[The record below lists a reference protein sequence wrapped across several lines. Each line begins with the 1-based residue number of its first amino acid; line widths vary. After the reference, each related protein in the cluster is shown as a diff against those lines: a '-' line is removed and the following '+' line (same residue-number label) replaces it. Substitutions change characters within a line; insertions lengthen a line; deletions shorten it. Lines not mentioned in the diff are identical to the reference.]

1 MDWTISYSDLLLL
14 GKPVEENVETLISEG
29 AKHIELL
36 LDGETWDDSQG
47 TMDRS
52 IPYLLNAGVS
62 YSVHP
67 PAWDT
72 NLSSENQAIRDAS
85 FDEYR
90 KSILFA
96 HRIGAKHV
104 VIHPGFCFSP
114 AFSKQTAIARAE
126 DAVNRLCRI
135 ASPLGI
141 QLAVENVGYHG
152 NSLFTEDEYVRF
164 VQQLDD
170 SAVYLVDTGHA
181 HLNGWNIPALL
192 QNAAPRLG
200 SVHLHD
206 NFGSSD
212 EHLPIGNGSIEW
224 GPIYEVLSSMRDC
237 QMILEYAPGTD
248 PSRLRSDAALLLQR
262 LDRVTPSHSMA
273 QVRQQP

>member
-1 MDWTISYSDLLLL
+1 MEWTISYSDLLLL
-14 GKPVEENVETLISEG
+14 GRPVEENVEALIREG

-36 LDGETWDDSQG
+36 LDGGAWNDIEG

-52 IPYLLNAGVS
+52 VPYLLHAGVS

-72 NLSSENQAIRDAS
+72 NLTSENKAIRDAS

-90 KSILFA
+90 KSIIFA
-96 HRIGAKHV
+96 SRIGAKHV

-114 AFSKQTAIARAE
+114 AFSKQNAIAHAE
-126 DAVNRLCRI
+126 EAVNRLCRI

-141 QLAVENVGYHG
+141 QLAIENVGYHG
-152 NSLFTEDEYVRF
+152 HSLFTEDEYVQF
-164 VQQLDD
+164 VLRLE
-170 SAVYLVDTGHA
+170 SAAVYLVDTGHA

-192 QNAAPRLG
+192 QKVAPRLG

-206 NFGSSD
+206 NFGVSD
-212 EHLPIGNGSIEW
+212 EHLPIGEGSIVWE
-224 GPIYEVLSSMRDC
+224 PIYEVLRSARDC
-237 QMILEYAPGTD
+237 QLILEYAPGTEL
-248 PSRLRSDAALLLQR
+248 SRLHSDTALLLEH
-262 LDRVTPSHSMA
+262 LDRLESTSRKGNRNA
-273 QVRQQP
+273 